1 MYSLPYYPMMSQ
13 NLVYS
18 PMIIPVNSSSET
30 ASEPTSTPIM
40 PSIISPM
47 QPVYFSYMP
56 VQQSSTQVQST
67 SDNSTVPVM
76 MTSNGYFLQYP
87 SYPINQPYSPLSS
100 TTPTTTGEKPRK
112 ESRCV
117 MNEIDCSFS

>member
-18 PMIIPVNSSSET
+18 PMIVPMNSSTEVT
-30 ASEPTSTPIM
+30 SEPASTPMM
-40 PSIISPM
+40 PSVISPM
-47 QPVYFSYMP
+47 QPVYFSYMSVQQTSTP
-56 VQQSSTQVQST
+56 VQPTG
-67 SDNSTVPVM
+67 DNSSVPVM
-76 MTSNGYFLQYP
+76 MTPNGYFLQYP
-87 SYPINQPYSPLSS
+87 SYPVNPPYSPLSS
-100 TTPTTTGEKPRK
+100 TTPTTGEKPRK

>member
-18 PMIIPVNSSSET
+18 PMIIPMNSSSET
-30 ASEPTSTPIM
+30 ASEPASTPIM

-56 VQQSSTQVQST
+56 VQQSSSTQVQST
-67 SDNSTVPVM
+67 GDNSTVPVM

-100 TTPTTTGEKPRK
+100 PPTTTGEKPRK
-112 ESRCV
+112 DSRCLIY
-117 MNEIDCSFS
+117 EIDCSFS